1 MKEKILIVDDEESIR
16 DICERFLSR
25 EGYEV
30 NTAKNY
36 QEAINGIEETRF
48 DLIFVDIRLEGKTG
62 IDILEKIKEMNLDSI
77 VVVFTGFPSLE
88 TASKALRLGAFE
100 YLIKPIN
107 KTILLDTTKNA
118 LRHKSLVEEK
128 DRYRA
133 NLEAIF
139 KSVEEAIISV
149 DKDLRVIEINKA
161 VQNLCGI
168 NRETAIGGELTSL
181 QNSCRGNC
189 LKILEETIKNKKP
202 MEVDRLTCGLQNRAQ
217 QVITIRTYP
226 LFDIYNQFSG
236 AVLVAKDETYVAN
249 LERDLGE
256 RRQFQNIIGKSK
268 KMQEIYSL
276 IEKLAQVPTTVLIT
290 GESGTGKEL
299 VAEALHYRGNRGDKP
314 LVKLSCSALTDD
326 LLESELFGH
335 VKGAFTGAFED
346 KIGRFQ
352 KAHEGTLLL
361 DEIGDISHRMQLR
374 LLRVLQTQE
383 FERVGSSTPI
393 KVDVRFLAATNQD
406 LLEKVKLG
414 QFRED
419 LYYRLKVMRVALP
432 PLRDRLEDIPLLV
445 NHFLKKFNGK
455 LRKNVERVSDE
466 VLRKFMNYP
475 WPGNVREMEH
485 AVEHATILCNGYCI
499 ELKDLPREC
508 CMDTAANNNLK
519 NFKSKSREETLKA
532 LKEAGWNKAKAAR
545 LLGTS
550 RHTLYKKIQKYNI
563 AKPRE

>member
-16 DICERFLSR
+16 DICKRFLSR

-30 NTAKNY
+30 ITAKNY
-36 QEAINGIEETRF
+36 QEAISGIEEVHF
-48 DLIFVDIRLEGKTG
+48 DLIFLDIRLEGKTG

-77 VVVFTGFPSLE
+77 VVIFTGFPSLE
-88 TASKALRLGAFE
+88 TASKTLRLGAFE

-118 LRHKSLVEEK
+118 LRHKSLIAEK
-128 DRYRA
+128 DRYRS

-149 DKDLRVIEINKA
+149 DKDLRIIEINKA
-161 VQNLCGI
+161 VQSLCGI
-168 NRETAIGGELTSL
+168 NRETAIGVKLPLL
-181 QNSCRGNC
+181 QTSCRGNC
-189 LKILEETIKNKKP
+189 LNILAETIKNRKP
-202 MEVDRLTCGLQNRAQ
+202 LEVDRLTCGQQNRTQ

-226 LFDIYNQFSG
+226 LFDVHNHFSG
-236 AVLVAKDETYVAN
+236 AVLVAKDETYVAD

-256 RRQFQNIIGKSK
+256 RRRFQNIVGKSK
-268 KMQEIYSL
+268 KTQEIYSL

-299 VAEALHYRGNRGDKP
+299 VAEAIHYGGHRKDKP
-314 LVKLSCSALTDD
+314 LVKLNCCALTDD

-335 VKGAFTGAFED
+335 VKGAFTGAIED

-383 FERVGSSTPI
+383 FEKVGNSTPI

-406 LLEKVKLG
+406 LLDKVKRG

-419 LYYRLKVMRVALP
+419 LYYRLKVMSMTLP

-445 NHFLKKFNGK
+445 DHFLKKFNRK
-455 LRKNVERVSDE
+455 LKKDVERISDE
-466 VLRKFMNYP
+466 VLRKFMNYS
-475 WPGNVREMEH
+475 WPGNVRELEHAMEH
-485 AVEHATILCNGYCI
+485 AAILCNEACI
-499 ELKDLPREC
+499 EMKDLPKEC
-508 CMDTAANNNLK
+508 CMDTTGANNLE
-519 NFKSKSREETLKA
+519 NFKPKNRAEILNA

-545 LLGTS
+545 FLGTS

-563 AKPRE
+563 VKPRE